1 MNNSGKN
8 SPAVRRRGVRQY
20 FRKFGGSVPRDREDL
35 YRVLQL
41 ARERGIIQHGLYGVM
56 QRAVFAGDKQVREI
70 MIPRPAMQVVRIT
83 DPVARWVETIVESE
97 HSRYPAIGASA
108 DEVLGILLAKDLLP
122 LLSSHK
128 GIVGEEQRRKLLRPA
143 YFVPESKELHTLLTE
158 FRRQRTHMAIVKDE
172 YGGTAGLLTLEDALE
187 EIIGDIE
194 DEHDSEQK
202 QHIRVLDAQNYHLDA
217 LTPLEEFDEAF
228 ATSLQDQGY
237 ADTLSGVLSRKLGR
251 IPRVGD
257 ALDLEDMKI
266 TVIEADARRA
276 HLLHLRR
283 KTTTPADDSRP
294 PED

>member
-1 MNNSGKN
+1 M
-8 SPAVRRRGVRQY
+8 
-20 FRKFGGSVPRDREDL
+20 PRDREDL

-56 QRAVFAGDKQVREI
+56 QRAVVAGDKQVREI
-70 MIPRPAMQVVRIT
+70 MIPRPAMKVVRIT

-97 HSRYPAIGASA
+97 HSRYPAIGANA

-122 LLSSHK
+122 LLSSHN
-128 GIVGEEQRRKLLRPA
+128 GMVGEERRRKMLRPA

-228 ATSLQDQGY
+228 ATSLQDQEY

-257 ALDLEDMKI
+257 SLDLEDMKL
-266 TVIEADARRA
+266 TVIEADAKRA
-276 HLLHLRR
+276 QLLHLRR
-283 KTTTPADDSRP
+283 KTTLPADDSRP
-294 PED
+294 RED